1 MNVDRIMDDLSTSVP
16 QSKETY
22 IGENGLQYCAKCHT
36 PTETIIIHPFT
47 KKERKVHCI
56 CACKKKELEE
66 HKEFE
71 AFQERERKR
80 FICFSETNMKSWT
93 FENDDGK
100 NVKLSNAMKKY
111 VDNFEEYR
119 KEGKGLLLY
128 GPCGTGKT
136 YLTACVANALID
148 KGYSAKMSNF
158 SRLSN
163 QIFDTRE
170 GKQTFID
177 SLNSYSLLVLD
188 DLGAER
194 TTEYMKEMVY
204 TIIDSRYRAGLP
216 FIITTNLSMN
226 EIINPQEVAYARI
239 YDRILERCIPVEVA
253 GVSRRRQGLADSLA
267 SDKAKL
273 GL

>member
-1 MNVDRIMDDLSTSVP
+1 MNVDKTINNLSTNVP
-16 QSKETY
+16 QTERTY
-22 IGENGLQYCAKCHT
+22 TGENGLQYCAKCHT
-36 PTETIIIHPFT
+36 PTETLIRHPFT
-47 KKERKVHCI
+47 FKERKVRCI
-56 CACKKKELEE
+56 CDCKKKELDSY
-66 HKEFE
+66 KEQE
-71 AFQERERKR
+71 AFQDRERKR

-100 NVKLSNAMKKY
+100 NEKLSNAMKKY
-111 VDNFEEYR
+111 VENFEEYR

-136 YLTACVANALID
+136 YLTACIANALID

-177 SLNSYSLLVLD
+177 SLNNYSLLVLD

-204 TIIDSRYRAGLP
+204 TIIDNRYRAGLP

-239 YDRILERCIPVEVA
+239 YDRILERCIPIEVA
-253 GVSRRRQGLADSLA
+253 GISRRRQGLANTLSN
-267 SDKAKL
+267 DKARL